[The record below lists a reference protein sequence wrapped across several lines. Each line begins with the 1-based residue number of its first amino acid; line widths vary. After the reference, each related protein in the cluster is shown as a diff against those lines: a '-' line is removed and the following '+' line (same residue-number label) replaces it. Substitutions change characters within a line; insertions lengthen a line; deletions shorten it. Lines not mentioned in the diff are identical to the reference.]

1 VVNAIGPMAFIS
13 ANTTQAQ
20 QISTLGRA
28 AAMIREVFF
37 AILALVLTLAMVA
50 WVGDGPRLAVQTI
63 EASAGR

>member
-1 VVNAIGPMAFIS
+1 
-13 ANTTQAQ
+13 
-20 QISTLGRA
+20 
-28 AAMIREVFF
+28 MIREVFF